1 MNILYRLLILYHI
14 ARCFSSLKPSTSSVH
29 KRNLPD
35 KINFTILKLPVE
47 TNTPKIIVKE
57 TMIPNNINDN
67 NDNNDKNDNTTSV
80 KINNYPN
87 LPILP
92 ILPDACLL
100 AMLII

>member
-1 MNILYRLLILYHI
+1 LYHI
-14 ARCFSSLKPSTSSVH
+14 AGCFSLLKPPTPSLH
-29 KRNLPD
+29 ERNLLD

-57 TMIPNNINDN
+57 TMIPNIINDN
-67 NDNNDKNDNTTSV
+67 NDINDKNDNTTSV

-92 ILPDACLL
+92 DARLF